1 MGNLFNKD
9 ASLINEYTGCGLSLI
24 ERSYIQCNLIKGQSQ

>member
-9 ASLINEYTGCGLSLI
+9 TSLINKYIGCGLSLI
-24 ERSYIQCNLIKGQSQ
+24 ERSYIQCNPN